1 MITLLLHL
9 FRVLPFLF
17 GGCRQLAVENLALR
31 QQLSVYKRTTTRPKL
46 RTTDRL
52 FWVGLARVWAGWRQ
66 SLVIVTPDTVSRS
79 KTRVRRPDVE
89 FRPAVHP
96 SPLDA
101 GVVDRNVDA
110 SQVVPAALQVHGRA
124 AAAARAA
131 ATIDRVKEISVIF
144 THVDGLTETYGPET
158 VC

>member
-9 FRVLPFLF
+9 FRLLPFFF
-17 GGCRQLAVENLALR
+17 GGCRQLAVENLASR